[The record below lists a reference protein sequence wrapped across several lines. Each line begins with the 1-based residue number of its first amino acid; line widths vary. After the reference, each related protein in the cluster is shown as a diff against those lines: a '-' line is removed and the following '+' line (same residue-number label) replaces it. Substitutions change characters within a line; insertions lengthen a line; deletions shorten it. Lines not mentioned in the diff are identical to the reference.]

1 MLWNKY
7 RSVEDK
13 VKQSRHKRAWI
24 GIPII
29 CGIASVMVLVHQ
41 LTITHTVGIC
51 YVVLDMKG
59 QAVKP
64 VDQTDPELNDD
75 TLQKRMTVYSTTTVF
90 VLPPTTPTPPTVTTP
105 PEKSTTVDPSST
117 AAMTGNM
124 YCPDPQRPKV
134 LTLCNWVHTSVPGMI
149 GAEEVPG
156 TIPAAS
162 SAGGQSAINPFVT
175 MKLTLL
181 DLWTFV
187 MRSVTSTV
195 PSYVN
200 TIRQELVTDLE
211 TLHLCAATTDELWEK
226 SLELQGS
233 LNDALKLVRMQQRL
247 LNSQEGIIESQR
259 LGLEEMT
266 RLLAFFQNQTA
277 TTRHDTSTTSTRE
290 NTKHQKVM

>member
-1 MLWNKY
+1 
-7 RSVEDK
+7 
-13 VKQSRHKRAWI
+13 
-24 GIPII
+24 
-29 CGIASVMVLVHQ
+29 VHQ

-64 VDQTDPELNDD
+64 IDKTDPDLNDD
-75 TLQKRMTVYSTTTVF
+75 TLQKRWTVYSTTTVF
-90 VLPPTTPTPPTVTTP
+90 VLPPTTPAPPTVTTP
-105 PEKSTTVDPSST
+105 PEKSTTLDPSST

-134 LTLCNWVHTSVPGMI
+134 LTLCNWVHTPVPGMI
-149 GAEEVPG
+149 GADEVPG

-162 SAGGQSAINPFVT
+162 SASGQSATNPFVT

-211 TLHLCAATTDELWEK
+211 TLYLCAATTDELWEK
-226 SLELQGS
+226 SLELQGP

-259 LGLEEMT
+259 LGLEEMA

-277 TTRHDTSTTSTRE
+277 TTCHGTSTGTSARE